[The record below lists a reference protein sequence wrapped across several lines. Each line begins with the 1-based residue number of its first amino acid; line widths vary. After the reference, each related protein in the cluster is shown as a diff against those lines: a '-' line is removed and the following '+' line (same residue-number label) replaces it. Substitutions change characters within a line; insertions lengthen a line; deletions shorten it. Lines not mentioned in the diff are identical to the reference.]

1 MGKIKRMMAACI
13 SLVFSAAA
21 MLSFSACK
29 KPPEPKE
36 KIDFRWSMSALTT
49 AIERSYAKATGRK
62 SEAVLDSSALNG
74 MVASVDYEQVQQI
87 GLPFYCRSL
96 YSVEIAEIHE
106 FYVEG
111 SFDDVISEYC
121 GSGPYRVLIAKYD
134 LIIRHLYV
142 VYSPEEGFVE
152 DYFSTSGKWG
162 DGYYIIVEGA
172 EKQLLCSI
180 STGDEEMDS
189 AYRIIFNPKG
199 YALGLEWENSYLLI
213 PPYSEIRLTYDG
225 AWSFA
230 CVYYEGT
237 FQNEEEIYRHEY
249 SIRRDSVKTYELND
263 EYLVTDLVVPIW
275 YNHGDYVEHPAG

>member
-1 MGKIKRMMAACI
+1 MGKIKRMMTACI
-13 SLVFSAAA
+13 SLVFSAVSL
-21 MLSFSACK
+21 LSFSACQ

-36 KIDFRWSMSALTT
+36 KIDFHWSMSALTT
-49 AIERSYAKATGRK
+49 AIERSYAKATGGK
-62 SEAVLDSSALNG
+62 SEAVLDSSALND

-121 GSGPYRVLIAKYD
+121 GSGPYRVLITKYD

-142 VYSPEEGFVE
+142 VYSSEEGFVE
-152 DYFSTSGKWG
+152 DYFCDRWG
-162 DGYYIIVEGA
+162 NSYYITVEGA
-172 EKQLLCSI
+172 DGQLLCGYNTSGLVGNQV
-180 STGDEEMDS
+180 TK
-189 AYRIIFNPKG
+189 FNPKG
-199 YALGLEWENSYLLI
+199 YALGLEWEKSDLEI

-237 FQNEEEIYRHEY
+237 FQNEDEIYRHEY

-263 EYLVTDLVVPIW
+263 EHLVTDLVVPIW
-275 YNHGDYVEHPAG
+275 YNHGEFREYPAG